1 MIHSVRPS
9 LQLSQNC
16 IGVSNA
22 TEFEFDSKS
31 FKNHSQNSVV
41 LSVLFMKLLHNE
53 DIPSDEG
60 YVEQGFE
67 APAYMQHWTHEQK
80 AGKEHCSLV
89 CIQTLLRATHFPC
102 GKFLEFAY
110 QLLLTV
116 PTSGVLAVV
125 ERLTPLLHKDLLAV
139 CFSFNRQL
147 RSMFS
152 LSAILLTLLM
162 NQLLPYEVSLQILSF
177 TDIVT
182 LAAVSRVSRQW
193 RKLSQDQLLWRKM
206 YLQEGWG
213 INHAAIKRYIDGEGI
228 ELIDSHETGE
238 TSQAPTTDDNASIAL
253 AAVPLARTT
262 APLYNPSAVP
272 TMPGA
277 PQTSRLRSLRRP
289 GELLTRLRQ
298 RRSSPLTPSVIPTM
312 PRHMGS
318 STSLPT
324 RMNADEGSTSM
335 DEDTDDMDNG
345 SKSQDSEVSVYEI
358 HQHPVNG
365 ARMIN
370 WKYLYQQRHLLDQ
383 RWRSGTFQ
391 VREMSANAARQD
403 AHTAGIYCIQF
414 DDDKIVSGSRDHT
427 VKVWDMHTGA
437 CIRTLW
443 QHTASVLCLQYD
455 HRFIISG
462 SSDKTIKQWDIN
474 TGELIRSLNGHTESV
489 LNLRFDENYIVS
501 CSKDRTVRVWSVHSG
516 SVLRRLVGH
525 RAAVNACQFNDN
537 LIVSA
542 SGDRTIK
549 LWDLDTGAC
558 LRTFDSHSRGIACV
572 QFDGNLIVSGSSD
585 QTIKV
590 WDVATGE
597 CLQTLTG
604 HSNLV
609 RTVQFDTRT
618 DRIVSGSYDESIKIW
633 SMKRGQPL
641 LTLRDN
647 LQSK

>member
-1 MIHSVRPS
+1 MH
-9 LQLSQNC
+9 
-16 IGVSNA
+16 
-22 TEFEFDSKS
+22 
-31 FKNHSQNSVV
+31 H
-41 LSVLFMKLLHNE
+41 
-53 DIPSDEG
+53 
-60 YVEQGFE
+60 Y
-67 APAYMQHWTHEQK
+67 
-80 AGKEHCSLV
+80 
-89 CIQTLLRATHFPC
+89 RAI
-102 GKFLEFAY
+102 
-110 QLLLTV
+110 
-116 PTSGVLAVV
+116 S
-125 ERLTPLLHKDLLAV
+125 
-139 CFSFNRQL
+139 
-147 RSMFS
+147 
-152 LSAILLTLLM
+152 LTLLM
-162 NQLLPYEVSLQILSF
+162 NQLLPYEVSLHVLSF
-177 TDIVT
+177 TDIPT
-182 LAAVSRVSRQW
+182 LASVSLVSRQW

-206 YLQEGWG
+206 YLQSGWG
-213 INHAAIKRYIDGEGI
+213 INHDAIKRYIDGEIIDIAHDQDSI
-228 ELIDSHETGE
+228 ELPQEPSVEESSRTK
-238 TSQAPTTDDNASIAL
+238 AL

-298 RRSSPLTPSVIPTM
+298 RRSSPLTPSVIPAM

-324 RMNADEGSTSM
+324 RMHTDDESNSM
-335 DEDTDDMDNG
+335 DEDIDDMEIIRR
-345 SKSQDSEVSVYEI
+345 KSFDTEESVYEI
-358 HQHPVNG
+358 HQHPVTG

-370 WKYLYQQRHLLDQ
+370 WKYLYQQRYLLDR
-383 RWRSGTFQ
+383 RWRSGTYQ
-391 VREMSANAARQD
+391 VREISANAARQD

-474 TGELIRSLNGHTESV
+474 TGELIRSLTGHTESV
-489 LNLRFDENYIVS
+489 LNLRFDENYVVS
-501 CSKDRTVRVWSVHSG
+501 CSKDRTVRVWSIHSG
-516 SVLRRLVGH
+516 FALRRLVGH
-525 RAAVNACQFNDN
+525 RAAVNACQFSDN

-549 LWDLDTGAC
+549 LWDLETGAC

-572 QFDGNLIVSGSSD
+572 QFDGHLIVSGSSD
-585 QTIKV
+585 QTIKL
-590 WDVATGE
+590 WDASTGE

-609 RTVQFDTRT
+609 RTVQFDTQT
-618 DRIVSGSYDESIKIW
+618 DRIVSGSYDETIKIW

-641 LTLRDN
+641 LSLRDN

>member
-1 MIHSVRPS
+1 MTIIHHDDNP
-9 LQLSQNC
+9 
-16 IGVSNA
+16 A
-22 TEFEFDSKS
+22 
-31 FKNHSQNSVV
+31 
-41 LSVLFMKLLHNE
+41 
-53 DIPSDEG
+53 DEG

-67 APAYMQHWTHEQK
+67 APAYMQYWTHEQK
-80 AGKEHCSLV
+80 A
-89 CIQTLLRATHFPC
+89 
-102 GKFLEFAY
+102 EFAY
-110 QLLLTV
+110 QILLTV

-125 ERLTPLLHKDLLAV
+125 ERLTPLLHRDLLV
-139 CFSFNRQL
+139 
-147 RSMFS
+147 
-152 LSAILLTLLM
+152 
-162 NQLLPYEVSLQILSF
+162 LLPYEVSLLILSF
-177 TDIVT
+177 TDINT
-182 LAAVSRVSRQW
+182 LAQVSTVSRQW
-193 RKLSQDQLLWRKM
+193 RKLSQDQLLWRKLYM
-206 YLQEGWG
+206 QEGWG
-213 INHAAIKRYIDGEGI
+213 VDQEAIKRYIDGGI
-228 ELIDSHETGE
+228 MDLTDSQGSREEEDEEDMHDISMPE
-238 TSQAPTTDDNASIAL
+238 TSTRTRAL
-253 AAVPLARTT
+253 TAVPLARTT

-298 RRSSPLTPSVIPTM
+298 RRSSPLTPSVIPTA
-312 PRHMGS
+312 PRIMSS

-324 RMNADEGSTSM
+324 RMNV
-335 DEDTDDMDNG
+335 DDDLITKEM
-345 SKSQDSEVSVYEI
+345 DSELMEITNHKQDDPEETIYEI
-358 HQHPVNG
+358 HQHPISG
-365 ARMIN
+365 SRMIN
-370 WKYLYQQRHLLDQ
+370 WRHLYQQRYQLEK
-383 RWRSGTFQ
+383 RWKSGEFQ
-391 VREMSANAARQD
+391 VREISSNPSRPD

-414 DDDKIVSGSRDHT
+414 DDEKIVSGSRDHT
-427 VKVWDMHTGA
+427 VKVWDMQTGA

-489 LNLRFDENYIVS
+489 LNLRFDENHIVS

-525 RAAVNACQFNDN
+525 RAAVNACQFKDN

-549 LWDLDTGAC
+549 LWDLETGAC

-572 QFDGNLIVSGSSD
+572 QFDGKIIVSGSSD

-597 CLQTLTG
+597 CTQTLTG

-609 RTVQFDTRT
+609 RTVQFDTLN

-633 SMKRGQPL
+633 SMKRGQCL
-641 LTLRDN
+641 HTLRDS
-647 LQSK
+647 LQSKVFRLQSNDTKIVCCSNNPKIVIYDFGVGIDTTFFA